1 MQIMTVRGAINPGDL
16 GFTMMHEHLWCD
28 LYRYDRH
35 LAGILN
41 DEALITEEVGAYRK
55 AGGSAL
61 VEVTSLGLDRN
72 PPVLRRISERTGL
85 HVIMGCGWYRQ
96 SHYPPEIEWTSTNA
110 LAAIIERD
118 LTDGV
123 DGIRAGIIGELGT
136 DRHYISPAEERVFRA
151 GARAQK
157 RTGIAITTHAFG
169 YPVGLDQ
176 LDLLEEEGIDPGR
189 VIIGHADS
197 YPNRDYHEAILARG
211 AYVQFDLVGK
221 FLACTDA
228 QRVRLIVELLGRG
241 HVQRLLLSSDTCMR
255 TSLHAHGGPGYDHLI
270 LKFLPALRAAGV
282 SEEQIHMIMVE
293 NPRQVLAV

>member
-1 MQIMTVRGAINPGDL
+1 MRIMTVRGAISPSEL

-28 LYRYDRH
+28 LYRHDRH

-41 DEALITEEVGAYRK
+41 DEALITEEVSAYRK

-72 PPVLRRISERTGL
+72 PPVLRRISEVTGL
-85 HVIMGCGWYRQ
+85 HVIMGAGWYRQ
-96 SHYPPEIEWTSTNA
+96 SHYPPEIEWTDTNA

-118 LTDGV
+118 LVEGV

-151 GARAQK
+151 GARAHK
-157 RTGIAITTHAFG
+157 RTGVAITTHAFG

-176 LDLLEEEGIDPGR
+176 LDLLEEEGADLRR

-197 YPNRDYHEAILARG
+197 YRNIDYHKAILARG

-228 QRVRLIVELLGRG
+228 QRVALIVEILRCG
-241 HVQRLLLSSDTCMR
+241 HVHRLLLSSDTCMR

-270 LKFLPALRAAGV
+270 LNFLPALRAAGV
-282 SEEQIHMIMVE
+282 SEEQIHTIVVE
-293 NPRQVLAV
+293 NPRQVLEV